1 MSTERDPE
9 RRESPDFDAT
19 VTDAAD
25 CLVEAH
31 GLEGAIAEL
40 QERRSAGEENGRVN
54 EALSYLRYAYRGG
67 TDL

>member
-9 RRESPDFDAT
+9 ARESPDFDAT

-40 QERRSAGEENGRVN
+40 QARRDAGGDNGRVN
-54 EALSYLRYAYRGG
+54 EALAYLKRKRGEN
-67 TDL
+67 